1 MTDRLRNQPA
11 LMAPADGRQKGKEA
25 FVEEGTGFLVW
36 EGPELFAGGE
46 PVEVHPGLVAG
57 PQVLD
62 PLPVLWEKGH
72 PVSSPMGRGQRTNAA
87 QGHQALQRQD
97 IGSIPGLATSIQG
110 TCLMADRHSCLQKRP
125 LAFESPH

>member
-1 MTDRLRNQPA
+1 
-11 LMAPADGRQKGKEA
+11 MAPADGRQKGKEA
-25 FVEEGTGFLVW
+25 FVEEGTGFLGTERGRGIW
-36 EGPELFAGGE
+36 EGPELFAGEE
-46 PVEVHPGLVAG
+46 PVEVHLGLVAG

-72 PVSSPMGRGQRTNAA
+72 PVSSPMGRGQRTNTA

-97 IGSIPGLATSIQG
+97 IGSIPGLVTSIQG
-110 TCLMADRHSCLQKRP
+110 TCLMADRHSCLQKRL